1 MRPQAALFSGGAGLL
16 LLLLVSYCASP
27 RIGLG
32 RGEAS
37 IAMADE
43 GSPEFSNWV
52 AKWYGQGLV
61 PEFDEQCLLVRSRRD
76 ARASERVSSPVTQEL
91 EPCDASWR
99 HEPRNAPHGCKKP
112 QRS

>member
-52 AKWYGQGLV
+52 AKWYGDDRSQT
-61 PEFDEQCLLVRSRRD
+61 CLCGAWC
-76 ARASERVSSPVTQEL
+76 ARAARRAGPLQRVSSPVTQEL
-91 EPCDASWR
+91 EACDAPWR
-99 HEPRNAPHGCKKP
+99 KEPRGTRTAAKTAA
-112 QRS
+112 QS